1 MNPLS
6 FRALGRA
13 LGRAVF
19 LLVALAVSVLA
30 QSKLDQAKAQIE
42 KVIAA
47 SGAEIVGVAVY
58 DLQSKQAL
66 FINEKVSLHAA
77 STMKLPVMMEI
88 FRLVEDKKLR
98 LTDPIEVKNKFF
110 SIVDGSEYRLN
121 KTDDSD
127 EEVYNRIG
135 QKMTV
140 LELVDHMITWSSNLA
155 TNLLI
160 ERVGPENIMKLM
172 SELGANDIR
181 VLRGVEDSKAFR
193 AGKNNTTTAYDLMV
207 LLRAIAEN
215 KFKSKR
221 ACEKMVEI
229 LAAQHFNDGIPA
241 GLPTAT
247 KVAHKTGEITKHK
260 HDAGIV
266 YPLDGKPYVIVVLT
280 KGIESDKQ
288 SGKLIA
294 EISRLVYQALKN

>member
-1 MNPLS
+1 MNRLS
-6 FRALGRA
+6 LRAA
-13 LGRAVF
+13 A
-19 LLVALAVSVLA
+19 LLVVLTVSALA
-30 QSKLDQAKAQIE
+30 QSKLDQAKSQIE

-47 SGAEIVGVAVY
+47 SGAEVVGVAVY
-58 DLQSKQAL
+58 DLQSKQTL

-77 STMKLPVMMEI
+77 SAMKLPVMMEL

-110 SIVDGSEYRLN
+110 SIIDGSEYRLN

-140 LELVDHMITWSSNLA
+140 LELTDHMITWSSNLA
-155 TNLLI
+155 TNILI
-160 ERVGPENIMKLM
+160 ERAGPENVMKLM
-172 SELGANDIR
+172 AELGANDVR

-229 LAAQHFNDGIPA
+229 LASQHFNDGIPA

-266 YPLDGKPYVIVVLT
+266 YPIGGKPYVIVVLT

-294 EISRLVYQALKN
+294 DISRLVYAALRN